1 MLNVIFDLHFGG
13 NKADCNI
20 CVLMPQS
27 PIVSKLETTWQS
39 SKQFCFGTFLS
50 IYVQWKW
57 NKWQISAFLE
67 QYLWNIHTVARMWQL
82 HVGKSN
88 TWQKGESD
96 QISLYHMENLCCSR
110 GLIVLNSELKTCAIQ
125 KRWFFFW
132 TVSSSC
138 LNSWTFFWTDNP
150 NHLNGI
156 PNDLPINHS
165 YRMTKSKSMIFSCLN
180 KYTLVYSVVMWEVW

>member
-13 NKADCNI
+13 NKADCNM

-67 QYLWNIHTVARMWQL
+67 QYLWNIHTVTRMWQL

-125 KRWFFFW
+125 KRWFFW

-165 YRMTKSKSMIFSCLN
+165 YRMTKSKSTIFSCLN

>member
-13 NKADCNI
+13 NKADYNI
-20 CVLMPQS
+20 CVLMPLS

-165 YRMTKSKSMIFSCLN
+165 YRMTKSKSTIFSCLN